1 APQIRAQTRS
11 RVEGARPARERCG
24 RLIAARAHPVLAT
37 FSIRTARSVSG
48 RLSVV
53 VMEAIEDWQSHN
65 TTDSL
70 GHSRH
75 RLFLQE
81 ALVWP
86 SLVVEASVLR
96 DKAQKMALA
105 QHEDMVEQFAPE
117 SADKALGEGVHVR
130 GPEGGANDLGAD
142 GFEQTREP
150 STQLGVAIDDEYF
163 GLDVP
168 TVCFAPAEHTSHRTA
183 RG

>member
-1 APQIRAQTRS
+1 
-11 RVEGARPARERCG
+11 
-24 RLIAARAHPVLAT
+24 
-37 FSIRTARSVSG
+37 
-48 RLSVV
+48 
-53 VMEAIEDWQSHN
+53 MEAIEDWQSHN